1 MLSFKKMLGS
11 ISIVIVVV
19 FSMMLSTSYAWYSF
33 ENASTSFQG
42 MTNDDDIIINYQ
54 HGEYIDTIIAVP
66 IVSTKVDKLSDKNN
80 FSIEVKNNEKDTDI
94 AVNVSLVDI
103 SIDSVLRNANL
114 KVEMYYQG
122 EKWASVAG
130 NTIGTGGATTLTF
143 KNITTGKST
152 IILDNDINNL
162 FEIRVYL
169 LDDGSDQ
176 NTLMNRTFQAKIQVD
191 VVSRL
196 NNTFEDYTGS
206 DIYVSNIT
214 IDGEESKYLP
224 SSGYYSMTSSC
235 EKAGDNTLTWEP
247 LSKTL
252 TYLGGAPTKDT
263 CSLIFTSSTDYPLL
277 SEMPVGSYVKYV
289 GNNGCEGIHCKGYN
303 ANYESDEKM
312 GYCSSSNSM
321 FNFNGWRIGYID
333 DNGDVDNTNNNAVLI
348 SAGAPECMCTS
359 ADGTYSNSSCDDS
372 LLSNDHYKHFENLD
386 NVALKYCNG
395 KFVKNGTCSSE
406 YVYAMNDYSFNRI
419 MKKQFSSCVRAPGS
433 FECGY
438 KNELIYLSSYYW
450 ISNSSGLLNNRL
462 LYWSYEIMQYIDSR
476 TSDSNSVFGVRPVI
490 YLDSLVYVIG
500 GDGTYYKPYIIGV
513 NK

>member
-1 MLSFKKMLGS
+1 MLGI

-33 ENASTSFQG
+33 ENVSTSFQG
-42 MTNDDDIIINYQ
+42 MTNNDDIIINYQ
-54 HGEYIDTIIAVP
+54 HGEYIDTIIALP

-80 FSIEVKNNEKDTDI
+80 FSIEVKKNEKDTDI

-152 IILDNDINNL
+152 IILDNDVANL

-169 LDDGSDQ
+169 LDDGSNQ

-196 NNTFEDYTGS
+196 NNTFGDYTNA

-214 IDGEESKYLP
+214 IDGVESKYLP
-224 SSGYYSMTSSC
+224 TDGYYSMTSTC

-263 CSLIFTSSTDYPLL
+263 CSLTFTSSTDYPLL

-303 ANYESDEKM
+303 ANYESEDKM
-312 GYCSSSNSM
+312 GYCGDSNHQ
-321 FNFNGWRIGYID
+321 FYVNGWRIAYID
-333 DNGDVDNTNNNAVLI
+333 DNGDEDESNDNAVLI
-348 SAGAPECMCTS
+348 SAGAPECMCS
-359 ADGTYSNSSCDDS
+359 SSDGTYSNNDCSSSLSVDDI
-372 LLSNDHYKHFENLD
+372 NKHFD
-386 NVALKYCNG
+386 NMNSIALKYCNSNFIKNG
-395 KFVKNGTCSSE
+395 KCDLSSIENEFVKVIDDDFFSKITGSE
-406 YVYAMNDYSFNRI
+406 I
-419 MKKQFSSCVRAPGS
+419 SSCFNKYS
-433 FECGY
+433 NKSCGY
-438 KNELIYLSSYYW
+438 NNDFMDNGSQYWVGSVFSTQGTLFWDFENRYIGEGSSSY
-450 ISNSSGLLNNRL
+450 
-462 LYWSYEIMQYIDSR
+462 LY
-476 TSDSNSVFGVRPVI
+476 GVRPVLI
-490 YLDSLVYVIG
+490 LDASIIVIG
-500 GDGTYYKPYIIGV
+500 GNGTYDDPYIIENV
-513 NK
+513 

>member
-1 MLSFKKMLGS
+1 MLGI

-42 MTNDDDIIINYQ
+42 MTNNDDIIINYQ
-54 HGEYIDTIIAVP
+54 HGEYIDTTIALP

-152 IILDNDINNL
+152 IILNNDIANL

-169 LDDGSDQ
+169 LDDGSNQ

-196 NNTFEDYTGS
+196 NNTFEDYTGA

-214 IDGEESKYLP
+214 IDGVESKYLP
-224 SSGYYSMTSSC
+224 SSGYYSMTSTC

-263 CSLIFTSSTDYPLL
+263 CSLTFTSSTDYPLL

-289 GNNGCEGIHCKGYN
+289 GNNGCEGNHCKGYN
-303 ANYESDEKM
+303 ANYVDEDNK
-312 GYCSSSNSM
+312 GYCGDSNNLFFHS
-321 FNFNGWRIGYID
+321 GWRIVYIE
-333 DNGDVDNTNNNAVLI
+333 NGSAYLI
-348 SAGAPECMCTS
+348 SAGAPECIK
-359 ADGTYSNSSCDDS
+359 
-372 LLSNDHYKHFENLD
+372 NDVAVAQWVDTLD
-386 NVALKYCNG
+386 NVSLKYCNKEYVNAG
-395 KFVKNGTCSSE
+395 ACNSDTVWAMDNEDFEKITGSDLSGCKDKTDFLCGYYNDFIDIGSE
-406 YVYAMNDYSFNRI
+406 YWIASLYGTALPYWQTVY
-419 MKKQFSSCVRAPGS
+419 KQIWTGTGTYGVRPI
-433 FECGY
+433 
-438 KNELIYLSSYYW
+438 IYLSSF
-450 ISNSSGLLNNRL
+450 IK
-462 LYWSYEIMQYIDSR
+462 
-476 TSDSNSVFGVRPVI
+476 
-490 YLDSLVYVIG
+490 VIG
-500 GDGTYYKPYIIGV
+500 GAGTELDPYIIS
-513 NK
+513 N